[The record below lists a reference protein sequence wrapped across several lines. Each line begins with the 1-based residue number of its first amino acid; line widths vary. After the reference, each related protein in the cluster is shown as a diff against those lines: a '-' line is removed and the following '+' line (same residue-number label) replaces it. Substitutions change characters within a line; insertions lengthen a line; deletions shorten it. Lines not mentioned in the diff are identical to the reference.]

1 MTKEEWLDQKDI
13 YTGVTLREA
22 MERHQPFTRYAAA
35 NPSSTATLSRDKV
48 LRHKRARQAYINKQI
63 EEMRRAADGKI

>member
-1 MTKEEWLDQKDI
+1 MTKEEWFNQKDI

-35 NPSSTATLSRDKV
+35 NPSSSASLSRDNMLK
-48 LRHKRARQAYINKQI
+48 HKKARQAFINRQI
-63 EEMRRAADGKI
+63 EEMRRAAGGKI

>member
-35 NPSSTATLSRDKV
+35 NPSSSASLSRGILK
-48 LRHKRARQAYINKQI
+48 HKRARQAFINRQI
-63 EEMRRAADGKI
+63 EEMRRVANGKI